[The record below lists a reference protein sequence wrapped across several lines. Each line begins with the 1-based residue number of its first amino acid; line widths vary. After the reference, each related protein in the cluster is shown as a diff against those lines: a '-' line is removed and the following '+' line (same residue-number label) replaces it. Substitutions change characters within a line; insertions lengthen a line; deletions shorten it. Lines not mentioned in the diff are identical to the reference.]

1 METLKRVAQHD
12 FYHLPQYHRVE
23 ERRLKAAAL
32 LFSYCESDY
41 LIALPLLLRSVG
53 ETVLGWNDATSV
65 YGYGGP
71 VASHKRIPESV
82 IQNFQAAL
90 REALLERRV
99 IAVFSRLHPLIP
111 QQDLLSGLGEY
122 RTSGQTISVDLT
134 QSLQK
139 QREQYRSTIRGIIK
153 KRHQQGSVVCLND
166 PEKRYLTEFVSIYEE
181 TMRRVNA
188 ADTYFFGEDYF
199 NDLARELRSILH
211 LFVAMVGGKA
221 AAAGIFTIC
230 DGVVQYHLGGT
241 RNEFLKLSPMTLLF
255 DTVRLWANKIGAHAF
270 HLGGGVG
277 AKEDSLFHYK
287 AGFSNRRHDF
297 ATWRWVVAPETYREL
312 CERQAQSN
320 QLQGL
325 EPASAEYFPTY
336 RCPTVPDVPAKLVTI
351 EIQKREPRIYLS
363 PPHLGQAELELVKDA
378 FASNWIAP
386 LGPHVDAFEQEFA
399 EYLGLA
405 HAAALSS
412 GTAAIHLALRLL
424 GLRSGDEVICSTL
437 TFAASAN
444 PIVYEGGI
452 PVFIDSEEAT
462 WNMDPTLLAE
472 ELNACAVN
480 GRLPCAVI
488 VVDLYGQSANYEPIL
503 DACVRYDIP
512 VIQDSAE
519 ALGATYKGRKVGTQG
534 RCGIFSFNGNKI
546 ITTSGGGMLVSDDPT
561 LIERARFLAMQARD
575 PAAHYQHS
583 TVGFNYRMSNVLAAI
598 GRGQL
603 RVLGERIASRRRNFE
618 RYKAM
623 LGAAPGIEFMP
634 LASYGQA
641 NFWLTCITID
651 PEKFGATREEVRIAL
666 AAHDIEARPIWK
678 PLHLQPVFAHCR
690 VRDGSVAETLFACGL
705 CLPSGSSLTDPE
717 LDRVSAIV
725 LATQK

>member
-111 QQDLLSGLGEY
+111 QQDLLSGLGEC

-134 QSLQK
+134 QSLEK
-139 QREQYRSTIRGIIK
+139 QREQYRSTIRRLIN

-166 PEKRYLTEFVSIYEE
+166 PEKRYLNEFASIYEE

-188 ADTYFFGEDYF
+188 ADIYFFGEDYF

-211 LFVAMVGGKA
+211 LFVAMVRGKA
-221 AAAGIFTIC
+221 AAAGLFTIC
-230 DGVVQYHLGGT
+230 DGVVQYHLGGM
-241 RNEFLKLSPMTLLF
+241 RNEFLKLSPMTLIF

-312 CERQAQSN
+312 CERQARAN

-336 RCPTVPDVPAKLVTI
+336 RCPTVLHVPATLATI
-351 EIQKREPRIYLS
+351 EIKKSEPRIYLS
-363 PPHLGQAELELVKDA
+363 PPHLGEAELELVKDV

-399 EYLGLA
+399 AYLGVP

-412 GTAAIHLALRLL
+412 GTAAVHLALRLL
-424 GLRSGDEVICSTL
+424 GLRPGDEVICSTL

-444 PIVYEGGI
+444 PIVYEGGA

-480 GRLPCAVI
+480 GRLPRAVI
-488 VVDLYGQSANYEPIL
+488 VVDLYGQSADYEPIL
-503 DACVRYDIP
+503 DACVRYDVP

-546 ITTSGGGMLVSDDPT
+546 ITTSGGGMLVSDDPA

-575 PAAHYQHS
+575 PEPHYQHS
-583 TVGFNYRMSNVLAAI
+583 TIGFNYRMSNVLAAI

-603 RVLGERIASRRRNFE
+603 RVLGKRMAARRHNFE
-618 RYKAM
+618 RYKAT

-666 AAHDIEARPIWK
+666 AAHNIEARPIWK

-690 VRDGSVAETLFACGL
+690 VRGGSVAETLFACGL
-705 CLPSGSSLTDPE
+705 CLPSGSSLTDAE
-717 LDRVSAIV
+717 LDRVCAIV
-725 LATQK
+725 LAT

>member
-1 METLKRVAQHD
+1 METLMGVVQYD
-12 FYHLPQYHRVE
+12 FHHLPQYHRVE
-23 ERRLKAAAL
+23 EHRLKAMAH
-32 LFSYCESDY
+32 LFTYCEGDY
-41 LIALPLLLRSVG
+41 LIALPLLLRSAG
-53 ETVLGWNDATSV
+53 EIVLGWNDATSV

-82 IQNFQAAL
+82 IRNFQAAL
-90 REALLERRV
+90 REAVLERRV

-111 QQDLLSGLGEY
+111 QQDLLSGLGEC

-139 QREQYRSTIRGIIK
+139 QREQYRSTIRRQIN
-153 KRHQQGSVVCLND
+153 KRHQHGSVVCLND
-166 PEKRYLTEFVSIYEE
+166 PEKRYLTEFANIYEE

-188 ADTYFFGEDYF
+188 ADIYFFGEDYF

-211 LFVAMVGGKA
+211 LFVATVGGKA
-221 AAAGIFTIC
+221 AAAGMFTIC

-241 RNEFLKLSPMTLLF
+241 RNEFLKLSPMTLIF

-277 AKEDSLFHYK
+277 AKQDSLFHYK

-312 CERQAQSN
+312 CEQQARAN

-336 RCPTVPDVPAKLVTI
+336 RCPTVPHVPAKLAAI
-351 EIQKREPRIYLS
+351 EIKKSEPRIYLS
-363 PPHLGQAELELVKDA
+363 PPHMGETELELVKDA

-386 LGPHVDAFEQEFA
+386 LGPHVDAFEREFA
-399 EYLGLA
+399 THLGVA

-424 GLRSGDEVICSTL
+424 GLRPGEEVICPTL

-444 PIVYEGGI
+444 PIVYEGGT
-452 PVFIDSEEAT
+452 PVFIDSEET
-462 WNMDPTLLAE
+462 SWNMDPTLLRE
-472 ELNACAVN
+472 ELDECAAN
-480 GRLPCAVI
+480 GRLPRAVI

-503 DACVRYDIP
+503 GVCERYDVP

-546 ITTSGGGMLVSDDPT
+546 ITTSGGGMLVSDNPEF
-561 LIERARFLAMQARD
+561 IERARFLAMQARD
-575 PAAHYQHS
+575 PAPHYQHS
-583 TVGFNYRMSNVLAAI
+583 TIGFNYRMSNVLAAI

-603 RVLGERIASRRRNFE
+603 RVLGERIASRRHNFE
-618 RYKAM
+618 RYKAA
-623 LGAAPGIEFMP
+623 LSAAPGIEFMP

-690 VRDGSVAETLFACGL
+690 VRGASVAETLFSCGL
-705 CLPSGSSLTDPE
+705 CLPSGSSLTDAE
-717 LDRVSAIV
+717 LDRVCAIV
-725 LATQK
+725 LAT